1 MNKYEMFFFLFALFL
16 KRVVVLQCQI
26 LIQKRQFSLILL
38 DQPLVGTLPCAFH
51 QGFPLLHVNA
61 GTVCS
66 QYISHSN
73 LSFYFLPSFGC
84 LISSIVGRLILR
96 TGKKTEGGNKARK

>member
-1 MNKYEMFFFLFALFL
+1 MNKYEMFFCLFALFL

-26 LIQKRQFSLILL
+26 LIQKRQFSLNLL

-66 QYISHSN
+66 
-73 LSFYFLPSFGC
+73 
-84 LISSIVGRLILR
+84 
-96 TGKKTEGGNKARK
+96 